1 MPGFETEGVLTIGRA
16 DNPTARRHTLTSF
29 NSSTASS
36 NYIRFNVHNGGSTL
50 SSTTNVLTLRG
61 DNRVGIGTSSPSAN
75 LHVAGTARITS
86 LGNGSSDA
94 NVVTTDA
101 SGNLRQRSVSSLGGT
116 DDQNISG
123 SGINTTSNVLTIGIE
138 GGSNETVNLSHLDDS
153 GTDDQNISGSGINT
167 TSNILTIGIEGG
179 SNETVDLSH
188 LAADADGDAWG
199 VNGEDVNSN
208 IGRIGNVGIGTSSP
222 TQSLHVEGNGV
233 IGSDGEELR
242 IGYVGHGN
250 WAGIAHEDRATF
262 GNYAIMQNS
271 SGRTLLNSSSG
282 QNISFRINNS
292 EGAVL
297 SSNGNFGIGTASP
310 TQRLHV
316 SGNARVQALPFNNG
330 NATSDRIVTVASN
343 GDLRS
348 VPANSFA
355 SGGQLLVL
363 LQRSMQTVLLLVRIM

>member
-101 SGNLRQRSVSSLGGT
+101 SGNLRQRSVSSLG
-116 DDQNISG
+116 
-123 SGINTTSNVLTIGIE
+123 
-138 GGSNETVNLSHLDDS
+138 